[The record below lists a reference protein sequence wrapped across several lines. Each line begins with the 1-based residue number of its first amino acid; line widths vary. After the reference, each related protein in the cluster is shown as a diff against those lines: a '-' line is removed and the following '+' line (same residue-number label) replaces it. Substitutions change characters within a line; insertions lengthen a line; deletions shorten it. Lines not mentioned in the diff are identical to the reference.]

1 MRAVDTNVLVRI
13 IARDD
18 PRQTGAAEAFVADGA
33 WLSHLVLAELAW
45 VLESVYDFTAERIA
59 TVMGMLLDHAS
70 LTVQDPDVVAAALE
84 AFRERPAAGFSD
96 CLILAIARRQGHL
109 PLGSFD
115 RALGRLPGVQRL

>member
-18 PRQTGAAEAFVADGA
+18 PQQTRAAEAFVADGA
-33 WLSHLVLAELAW
+33 WLSHVVLAELAW
-45 VLESVYDFTAERIA
+45 VLESVYDFPAERIA
-59 TVMGMLLDHAS
+59 TVVAMLLDHAS
-70 LTVQDPDVVAAALE
+70 LTVQDPDVVATALE
-84 AFRERPAAGFSD
+84 AFRARPAAGFSD
-96 CLILAIARRQGHL
+96 CLILATARRHGHL

>member
-1 MRAVDTNVLVRI
+1 
-13 IARDD
+13 
-18 PRQTGAAEAFVADGA
+18 
-33 WLSHLVLAELAW
+33 
-45 VLESVYDFTAERIA
+45 
-59 TVMGMLLDHAS
+59 MLLDHAS

-96 CLILAIARRQGHL
+96 CLIRAIASRQGHL